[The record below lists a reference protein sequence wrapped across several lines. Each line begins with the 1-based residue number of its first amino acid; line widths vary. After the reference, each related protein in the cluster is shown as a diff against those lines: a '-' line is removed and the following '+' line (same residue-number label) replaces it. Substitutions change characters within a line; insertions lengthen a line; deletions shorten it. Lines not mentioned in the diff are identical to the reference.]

1 MKYEKNK
8 IVYEVGD
15 YVIVSEHKD
24 TPCRYFRD
32 DTLCKCA
39 EKNYYSPLDKS
50 SIVSD
55 WGGTERFNVTNR
67 RGNDRQLRP
76 ATQEE
81 INKATEEEKIMVGEY
96 EAEFIT
102 VDKNYGCHCIKVGCV
117 SVSKELF
124 LKIQKKARWLE

>member
-1 MKYEKNK
+1 MKYENNK

-67 RGNDRQLRP
+67 GGNDRQLRP

-81 INKATEEEKIMVGEY
+81 INKATEEIKPREWWVNLYNIGEGGIFKTK
-96 EAEFIT
+96 EAANT
-102 VDKNYGCHCIKVGCV
+102 VASSGRTEIIKVREV
-117 SVSKELF
+117 
-124 LKIQKKARWLE
+124 LE